1 MKSHEIHTEVFF
13 LSRLSSP
20 ELAKQV
26 HGALTA
32 DTQQSKLQE
41 GSDGDGGAWKS
52 RDRQNHPGQHRWR
65 VHGLLAAVPPAQEQR
80 RQVGTPGR
88 RGWGV
93 PGSRMLTMLG
103 AMVGGAGLS
112 GN

>member
-1 MKSHEIHTEVFF
+1 MKSHEIHTEFFF

-20 ELAKQV
+20 ELAAQG

-52 RDRQNHPGQHRWR
+52 RDRQPPPRTAWVECAWAPGGGASRPT
-65 VHGLLAAVPPAQEQR
+65 VPAGED
-80 RQVGTPGR
+80 PGA
-88 RGWGV
+88 GWGSA
-93 PGSRMLTMLG
+93 GKLG
-103 AMVGGAGLS
+103 C
-112 GN
+112 